1 MVIVQVCV
9 RLAASESASKSN
21 SESTLT
27 VSKIVKGLFVKVSE
41 IDSSEDVR
49 KLERVRVVH
58 NNQ

>member
-1 MVIVQVCV
+1 M
-9 RLAASESASKSN
+9 
-21 SESTLT
+21 ST
-27 VSKIVKGLFVKVSE
+27 IVKGLFVKVSE